1 MDSEFLTMMPQWVGV
16 ENFAARDAWG
26 NRTYGAKIL
35 FRGRVENKRRK
46 VISRDGDEVIS
57 ETTLYLDTISGIS
70 MDARI
75 TLPSGHYPAHP
86 EIISLKLEEDE
97 VGPYS
102 TTIYI

>member
-1 MDSEFLTMMPQWVGV
+1 MDPEFLTMMPNKIGI
-16 ENFAARDAWG
+16 ENYISRDAWG

-35 FRGRVENKRRK
+35 FQGRVENRRRK
-46 VISRDGDEVIS
+46 VINRDGDEVIS

-70 MDARI
+70 LDARI

-102 TTIYI
+102 TTLYV